1 MLERKNGAVMK
12 NLSQM
17 VLGRAMTATD
27 TLTALMTVVGAG
39 KKW

>member
-1 MLERKNGAVMK
+1 MLERKNGAVVK

-17 VLGRAMTATD
+17 ILGRTPTDAD
-27 TLTALMTVVGAG
+27 TLTAVVTVVGG